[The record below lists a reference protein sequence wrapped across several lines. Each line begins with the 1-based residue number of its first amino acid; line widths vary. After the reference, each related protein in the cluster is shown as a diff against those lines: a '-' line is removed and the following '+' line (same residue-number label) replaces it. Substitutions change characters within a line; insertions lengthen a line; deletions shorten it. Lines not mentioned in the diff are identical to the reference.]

1 MWCTTKGVNPF
12 DADLSEI
19 LSFLARQYNE
29 GKRYTSLNCYRSAIS
44 SAHLPIDGFPV
55 GKHPL
60 TCRLLKGVFNLRPP
74 IPRYDCT
81 WDVAVVTSY
90 LKGLGD
96 NSTLQLKT
104 LTLKL
109 ATLLALV
116 LAHRS
121 SGLVRLTLQGR
132 RYSPEGVVLSM
143 SGLVKQSR
151 PGREE
156 SLQPVTISQFED
168 KRLCPV
174 DCLKAYELATQEHRQ
189 PHGYQQLFLSHVA
202 PFKPVSSST
211 IARWV
216 KQTLQVSGIDTTQFS
231 SHSTRGA
238 ASTAAALAGLSA
250 HQIMMRA
257 GWSSQDTFCRF
268 YYRPPAEAEN
278 AMKFGQAVLKH

>member
-1 MWCTTKGVNPF
+1 M
-12 DADLSEI
+12 
-19 LSFLARQYNE
+19 
-29 GKRYTSLNCYRSAIS
+29 SLNCYRSAIS
-44 SAHLPIDGFPV
+44 SAHLTIHGFPV

-81 WDVAVVTSY
+81 WDIAVVTSY

-96 NSTLQLKT
+96 NSMLQLKT
-104 LTLKL
+104 FTLKL

-143 SGLVKQSR
+143 SGLAKQSR
-151 PGREE
+151 PGKEE
-156 SLQPVTISQFED
+156 SLQPVTIPQFGED
-168 KRLCPV
+168 KRLCPAE
-174 DCLKAYELATQEHRQ
+174 CLKAYELATQEHRQ

-216 KQTLQVSGIDTTQFS
+216 KQTLQVSGINTTQFS
-231 SHSTRGA
+231 AHSTRGA
-238 ASTAAALAGLSA
+238 ASTAAGWPVCPPDHDEGRVFVARHILSILL
-250 HQIMMRA
+250 QT
-257 GWSSQDTFCRF
+257 SCRG
-268 YYRPPAEAEN
+268 RECEDI
-278 AMKFGQAVLKH
+278 GQAVL